1 MTLESTRLILK
12 LSHFGYLSLE
22 RNHIRMTAILVI
34 ATRLVFVSV
43 VLWSCNLYFVIT
55 VSV

>member
-12 LSHFGYLSLE
+12 LSHLGYLSLE